1 MIIAAQHN
9 IVGDVH
15 GGNES
20 HAQTVFRDKAHGN
33 AVFDNFH
40 WGGAG
45 QILAFAVFPFRIVI
59 HDTAFLQ
66 RIQTGQSLAQ
76 FFLSGAGN
84 ACHTENFAREQVEID
99 VTQGGGA
106 ISSQTVEV
114 ANLHAQIFV
123 LALWA
128 VDGQRNRVLA
138 LRASIKL
145 VVQIVAALI
154 PVLYGGL
161 RIETLSNFNFFSA
174 EPYSYLGI
182 LSIPITVIW
191 IVGLT
196 NAVNFIDGLDGLA
209 AGVSSISAITMLVI
223 SCILGDPVVAV
234 VIAALA
240 GAIIG
245 FLPYNFNPAKIF
257 MGDTGS
263 NFLGFI
269 LATLSIQGLFKFYAV
284 VSFAVPFL
292 ILGLPLFDMLSSIIR
307 RVAKGQS
314 PMAPDRGHI
323 HHRLIDMGLSQK
335 QAVAV
340 LYGITCI
347 LGITGV
353 VLASSG
359 AGKAVLLLLAVILVC
374 AIGFHILG
382 RGSKRN
388 QDSLTAESGDV
399 GKNQPV
405 QEEKTSS
412 GTEKT
417 AEDDQKAN

>member
-1 MIIAAQHN
+1 MTLQQYGL
-9 IVGDVH
+9 IV
-15 GGNES
+15 
-20 HAQTVFRDKAHGN
+20 
-33 AVFDNFH
+33 
-40 WGGAG
+40 
-45 QILAFAVFPFRIVI
+45 LAFVAAGIVAYAA
-59 HDTAFLQ
+59 TPLVK
-66 RIQTGQSLAQ
+66 R
-76 FFLSGAGN
+76 
-84 ACHTENFAREQVEID
+84 FAYVI
-99 VTQGGGA
+99 G
-106 ISSQTVEV
+106 
-114 ANLHAQIFV
+114 
-123 LALWA
+123 A
-128 VDGQRNRVLA
+128 VDVPRDNRRMHKTPIPRLGGLAIFAGFLISTLIFGRMDQMMASILIGALLLVTMGILDDILA

-388 QDSLTAESGDV
+388 QDSLTAESGDA